1 MIDKKQHKTILYK
14 AGELYSEKRYPDIVI
29 FIPG

>member
-1 MIDKKQHKTILYK
+1 MIDKKQHKAMLYR
-14 AGELYSEKRYPDIVI
+14 AGELYSEKLYPDIVI